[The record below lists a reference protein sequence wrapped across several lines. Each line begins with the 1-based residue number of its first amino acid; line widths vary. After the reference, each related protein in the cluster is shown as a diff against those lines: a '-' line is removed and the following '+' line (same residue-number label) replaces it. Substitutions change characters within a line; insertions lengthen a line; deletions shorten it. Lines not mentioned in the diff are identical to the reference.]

1 MHRGTD
7 AAGRV
12 RVSAKPGTGDSG
24 DRSGRPIAIIAG
36 TGPAGMGLALRWA
49 RAGETIIIGSRD
61 PQRAQ
66 QAAAA
71 IQQKAGGKANIA
83 GMENSDAC
91 AAADILMLTVPFE
104 GQAALLK
111 QLKPSITPGS
121 ILIDATVPLAAS
133 VGGRASRMLGVWQGS
148 AAQQAAELVPKEVS
162 VVAAFHN
169 LSAEL
174 LNALGDQG
182 LRDPS
187 LGDRGDAPLDCDV
200 IVCSD
205 DPDAA
210 QLTRDLAM
218 KIPGVRALDGGK
230 LENARIVE
238 QITALLIG
246 LNIRHKGH
254 AGIRITG
261 LPPAAYR

>member
-1 MHRGTD
+1 MST
-7 AAGRV
+7 
-12 RVSAKPGTGDSG
+12 VSAKKTPT
-24 DRSGRPIAIIAG
+24 RPIAIIGG

-61 PQRAQ
+61 AQRAQ

-71 IQQKAGGKANIA
+71 IQQKAGSNANVS
-83 GMENSDAC
+83 GLENAAAC
-91 AAADILMLTVPFE
+91 AVADILMLTVPFE
-104 GQAALLK
+104 GQASLLK
-111 QLKPSITPGS
+111 QLKPAITPGS
-121 ILIDATVPLAAS
+121 ILIDATVPLATA
-133 VGGRASRMLGVWQGS
+133 VGGRPSRTLGVWQGS
-148 AAQQAAELVPKEVS
+148 AAEQVAELVPEEVS

-169 LSAEL
+169 VSAEL
-174 LNALGDQG
+174 LGGD
-182 LRDPS
+182 D
-187 LGDRGDAPLDCDV
+187 PLDCDV

-210 QLTRDLAM
+210 QLTRDLAA
-218 KIPGVRALDGGK
+218 KIPGVRAINGGK

-261 LPPAAYR
+261 LPQTAYR

>member
-1 MHRGTD
+1 M
-7 AAGRV
+7 
-12 RVSAKPGTGDSG
+12 STGSPEG
-24 DRSGRPIAIIAG
+24 APSRPIAVVGG

-61 PQRAQ
+61 AQRAQ

-71 IQQKAGGKANIA
+71 IQQKVGNHANVS
-83 GMENSDAC
+83 GMENSEAC
-91 AAADILMLTVPFE
+91 VAADILMLTVPFVN
-104 GQAALLK
+104 QAVLLK
-111 QLKPSITPGS
+111 QLKKSITPGS
-121 ILIDATVPLAAS
+121 ILIDATVPLAAAA
-133 VGGRASRMLGVWQGS
+133 GGRASRTLGVWQGS
-148 AAQQAAELVPKEVS
+148 AAEQAAELVPEEVS

-169 LSAEL
+169 VSAEL
-174 LNALGDQG
+174 LF
-182 LRDPS
+182 
-187 LGDRGDAPLDCDV
+187 GDAPLDCDV
-200 IVCSD
+200 VVCSD

-210 QLTRDLAM
+210 QLTRDLAA
-218 KIPGVRALDGGK
+218 KIPGVRAVDGGK

>member
-1 MHRGTD
+1 MS
-7 AAGRV
+7 AGPTAEV
-12 RVSAKPGTGDSG
+12 PV
-24 DRSGRPIAIIAG
+24 RPIAIIGG

-71 IQQKAGGKANIA
+71 VLLKAGPQARVS
-83 GMENSDAC
+83 GMENTAAC

-104 GQAALLK
+104 GQASLLK
-111 QLKPSITPGS
+111 QLKPAMSPGS
-121 ILIDATVPLAAS
+121 ILIDATVPLAAG
-133 VGGRASRMLGVWQGS
+133 VGGRASRTLGIWQGS
-148 AAQQAAELVPKEVS
+148 AAQQSAEIVPEEVS

-174 LNALGDQG
+174 LYGD
-182 LRDPS
+182 L
-187 LGDRGDAPLDCDV
+187 PLDCDV

-210 QLTRDLAM
+210 QLTSDLA
-218 KIPGVRALDGGK
+218 KRIPGVRAVYGGK

-246 LNIRHKGH
+246 LNFRHKGH
-254 AGIRITG
+254 AGIRVTG
-261 LPPAAYR
+261 LPPGAYR

>member
-1 MHRGTD
+1 MTD
-7 AAGRV
+7 
-12 RVSAKPGTGDSG
+12 
-24 DRSGRPIAIIAG
+24 RPIAIIGG

-61 PQRAQ
+61 EQRARQ
-66 QAAAA
+66 TAAEIKA
-71 IQQKAGGKANIA
+71 KAGEPANIT
-83 GMENSDAC
+83 GMENAAAC

-104 GQAALLK
+104 GQASLLK
-111 QLKPSITPGS
+111 QLKPSIAPGS

-133 VGGRASRMLGVWQGS
+133 IGGRASRTLGVWQGS
-148 AAQQAAELVPKEVS
+148 AAEQTAELVPEGVS

-174 LNALGDQG
+174 LNNLGTSG
-182 LRDPS
+182 NDP
-187 LGDRGDAPLDCDV
+187 LECDV

-205 DPDAA
+205 DADAA
-210 QLTRDLAM
+210 QLTRELAA
-218 KIPGVRALDGGK
+218 KIPGVRAVHGGK

-238 QITALLIG
+238 QVTALLIG

-261 LPPAAYR
+261 LPPQAYK

>member
-1 MHRGTD
+1 MNENLGSP
-7 AAGRV
+7 V
-12 RVSAKPGTGDSG
+12 
-24 DRSGRPIAIIAG
+24 RPIAIIGG

-49 RAGETIIIGSRD
+49 RAGESIIIGSREVH
-61 PQRAQ
+61 RAQ

-71 IQQKAGGKANIA
+71 IQQMAGPQAKVSGL
-83 GMENSDAC
+83 ENSAAC

-104 GQAALLK
+104 GQASLLK
-111 QLKPSITPGS
+111 QLKPAMTAGS
-121 ILIDATVPLAAS
+121 ILIDATVPLAAG
-133 VGGRASRMLGVWQGS
+133 VGGRASRTLGVWQGS
-148 AAQQAAELVPKEVS
+148 AAEQAAEIVPEEVS

-169 LSAEL
+169 VSADL
-174 LNALGDQG
+174 LL
-182 LRDPS
+182 
-187 LGDRGDAPLDCDV
+187 GDAPLDCDV
-200 IVCSD
+200 VVCSD

-210 QLTRDLAM
+210 QLTRDLAA
-218 KIPGVRALDGGK
+218 KIPGVRAIDGGK

-261 LPPAAYR
+261 LPPGAYR